1 MRILNEQKSLR
12 TKHAKHR
19 ARSESLKKQTF
30 ILKISYHIKRPQP
43 IAVED
48 CQDGGD
54 EMAKRRWTR
63 FRDVFLNFFTIIFFA
78 LLAFLV
84 AFLFL

>member
-1 MRILNEQKSLR
+1 LM
-12 TKHAKHR
+12 
-19 ARSESLKKQTF
+19 LKTV
-30 ILKISYHIKRPQP
+30 
-43 IAVED
+43 A
-48 CQDGGD
+48 DGGD
-54 EMAKRRWTR
+54 EMAKPRWVR

>member
-1 MRILNEQKSLR
+1 M
-12 TKHAKHR
+12 
-19 ARSESLKKQTF
+19 
-30 ILKISYHIKRPQP
+30 KISYHNRDLNELMFKTV
-43 IAVED
+43 A
-48 CQDGGD
+48 DGVD
-54 EMAKRRWTR
+54 EMAKPRWVR